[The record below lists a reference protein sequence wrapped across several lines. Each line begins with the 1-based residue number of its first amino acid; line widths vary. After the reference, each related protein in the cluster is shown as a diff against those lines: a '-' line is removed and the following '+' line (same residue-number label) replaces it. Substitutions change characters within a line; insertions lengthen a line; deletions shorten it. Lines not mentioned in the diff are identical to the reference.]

1 MKQKHIPR
9 DISWLS
15 FNARVL
21 QEANDTSVPLQE
33 RIRFL
38 GIFSNNLDEFFRVR
52 VATLK
57 RMVEFIEK
65 KKNARIDLIENPQVV
80 LDEIQ
85 RVVLRQQ
92 NEFNRIW
99 LNILKELKAKKIL
112 FVDDKQLD
120 ATQKEFVKT
129 YFDNEVRHDIIPL
142 MIENLPQLPYLRDK
156 SLYLAIVMG
165 NKNDAYQQKFALIE
179 IPSRSVGRFV
189 ILPSKN
195 GFTTIMLLE
204 DLIEFNLP
212 IIFSHFKF
220 NQFDAHVFK
229 ITKDAEIDLDQEV
242 GLNFIDN
249 ISKGIKNRRK
259 GKPVR
264 FVYEKD
270 MNPEILE
277 FLILKLGLTRKS
289 SIIPGGHI
297 HNFRHFMDFPNVIK
311 DSTYVRPKPFNHPAF
326 KKKAMVCDMLME
338 KDIMLHFPYHSYDP
352 VIDMLREAAM
362 DDTVV
367 SIKITAYRLA
377 SNSKVINALVNAARN
392 GKKVIVFLE
401 LKARFDEEA
410 NLEWKTVMEEEGITV
425 LVGIPNMKVHA
436 KLCIIQ
442 KRTKNKL
449 MQYGFISTGNLN
461 EKTAKIYADHCLLTS
476 NRTLMNEAGRIFN
489 YLANWKLGDKPIA
502 KMRNLLISPIN
513 MRSGFMQLIENEIAH
528 AKRGYVA
535 SITVKLNALTDTIL
549 LEALYKAA
557 KSGVKVNLII
567 RGILTLKKTTEKG
580 AGKLNAISI
589 VDQYLEHARVLI
601 FNNKGNQ
608 KVFISSAD
616 WMIRNLDHRI
626 EVAVPIV
633 DPVIKKELIE
643 IIQIQLKDNQKARI
657 LDTDLNNKYVPS
669 EKAVSFKSQE
679 ETYNFLKGK
688 R

>member
-1 MKQKHIPR
+1 MKQKYVAR

-21 QEANDTSVPLQE
+21 QEANDLTVPLQE

-57 RMVEFIEK
+57 RMIEFAEKRRKSNIE
-65 KKNARIDLIENPQVV
+65 LIESPQII

-99 LNILKELKAKKIL
+99 QNILKELKQQNVTI
-112 FVDDKQLD
+112 VDDKQLN
-120 ATQKEFVKT
+120 AAQKEFVKT
-129 YFDNEVRHDIIPL
+129 YFDNEVRHSIIPL

-156 SLYLAIVMG
+156 SLYLAVVMG
-165 NKNDAYQQKFALIE
+165 NKNDAYQQKFSLIE
-179 IPSRSVGRFV
+179 VPSRSVGRFV
-189 ILPSKN
+189 LLPSKP
-195 GFTTIMLLE
+195 GSTTVMLLE
-204 DLIEFNLP
+204 DVIEFNLP

-242 GLNFIDN
+242 GINFIDK

-270 MNPEILE
+270 MNPEMLE
-277 FLILKLGLTRKS
+277 FLIKKLELTRKS

-297 HNFRHFMDFPNVIK
+297 HNFKHFMDFPDVLKTNGY
-311 DSTYVRPKPFNHPAF
+311 SRPKPFIHPAF
-326 KKKAMVCDMLME
+326 KNKIMVSELVKQ

-362 DDTVV
+362 DDTVI

-377 SNSKVINALVNAARN
+377 SNSKVINALINAARN
-392 GKKVIVFLE
+392 GKKVTVFLE

-410 NLEWKTVMEEEGITV
+410 NLEWKTIMEVEGITV

-436 KLCIIQ
+436 KLCVIQ
-442 KRTKNKL
+442 KREKNKL
-449 MQYGFISTGNLN
+449 TQYGFISTGNLN
-461 EKTAKIYADHCLLTS
+461 EKTAKIYADHCFITS
-476 NRTLMNEAGRIFN
+476 NRTLMNEANRIFN
-489 YLANWKLGDKPIA
+489 YLVNWQQGDKPIV

-513 MRSGFMQLIENEIAH
+513 MRSAFMQMIENEILN
-528 AKRGYVA
+528 AKKGYVA

-549 LEALYKAA
+549 LEQLYKAA
-557 KSGVKVNLII
+557 KAGVEVNLII
-567 RGILTLKKTTEKG
+567 RGIFTVKKIDEK
-580 AGKLNAISI
+580 KLSNINAISI
-589 VDQYLEHARVLI
+589 VDQYLEHARVMI
-601 FNNKGNQ
+601 FYNKGNH
-608 KVFISSAD
+608 KVYISSAD
-616 WMIRNLDHRI
+616 WMVRNLDHRI

-633 DPVIKKELIE
+633 DPTLKKELID

-657 LDTDLNNKYVPS
+657 LDAELNNKYVPS
-669 EKAVSFKSQE
+669 GKSASFKSQE
-679 ETYNFLKGK
+679 ETYKFLKSK
-688 R
+688 K

>member
-1 MKQKHIPR
+1 
-9 DISWLS
+9 
-15 FNARVL
+15 
-21 QEANDTSVPLQE
+21 
-33 RIRFL
+33 
-38 GIFSNNLDEFFRVR
+38 
-52 VATLK
+52 
-57 RMVEFIEK
+57 
-65 KKNARIDLIENPQVV
+65 
-80 LDEIQ
+80 
-85 RVVLRQQ
+85 
-92 NEFNRIW
+92 
-99 LNILKELKAKKIL
+99 
-112 FVDDKQLD
+112 
-120 ATQKEFVKT
+120 
-129 YFDNEVRHDIIPL
+129 
-142 MIENLPQLPYLRDK
+142 
-156 SLYLAIVMG
+156 
-165 NKNDAYQQKFALIE
+165 
-179 IPSRSVGRFV
+179 
-189 ILPSKN
+189 
-195 GFTTIMLLE
+195 
-204 DLIEFNLP
+204 
-212 IIFSHFKF
+212 
-220 NQFDAHVFK
+220 
-229 ITKDAEIDLDQEV
+229 
-242 GLNFIDN
+242 
-249 ISKGIKNRRK
+249 
-259 GKPVR
+259 
-264 FVYEKD
+264 
-270 MNPEILE
+270 
-277 FLILKLGLTRKS
+277 
-289 SIIPGGHI
+289 
-297 HNFRHFMDFPNVIK
+297 
-311 DSTYVRPKPFNHPAF
+311 
-326 KKKAMVCDMLME
+326 
-338 KDIMLHFPYHSYDP
+338 
-352 VIDMLREAAM
+352 M

-442 KRTKNKL
+442 KRAKNKL